1 MNKLWDKGTQI
12 NKLIESFTIGK
23 DKELDLLLAKYD
35 VLGSIAHLLMLKK
48 TKLVSEEDAQ
58 QLLPEL
64 KNIYQCIKAGDFVME
79 NGVEDVHSQVEL
91 MLTRTLGNPG
101 KVIHTGRSR
110 NDQVLVDLKLFT
122 RDKLK
127 SIVYKT
133 HQLFSL
139 LIHHSEQY
147 KDYLIPG
154 YTHLQL
160 AMPSSFGLWFGAYA
174 ESLTDD
180 LQLVYTAFKQSNHN
194 PLGSGAGYGS
204 SFPLDR
210 KMTTKLLG
218 FEDLDYNVIYA
229 QMGRG
234 KLERTVTFAL
244 SSLGST
250 LSKMAMDL
258 CLFMSQNFSF
268 VSFPDEL
275 TTGSSIM
282 PHKKNPD
289 VLELV
294 RAKSNKLKLLPAQTD
309 LITTNLPSGYQ
320 RDLQLLKEMYLPAFE
335 DTANCLDIMGL
346 MLENIKISKDI
357 IDDEKYKYL
366 FTVDEIN
373 HKVRQG
379 VPFRDA
385 YKEIAQQIEDHTYQ
399 PEKSLQHTL
408 EGSIGNLCN
417 NNIEAKWDK
426 IMKQFDFDSIEKAM
440 EKLVE

>member
-1 MNKLWDKGTQI
+1 MKLWDKGTQI

-23 DKELDLLLAKYD
+23 DKELDLLLAEYD
-35 VLGSIAHLLMLKK
+35 VLGSIAHLRMLEK
-48 TKLVSEEDAQ
+48 TKLVSQEDAQ

-64 KNIYQCIKAGDFVME
+64 KKIYRQIKDGKFLIED
-79 NGVEDVHSQVEL
+79 GVEDVHSQVEL

-101 KVIHTGRSR
+101 KAIHTGRSR
-110 NDQVLVDLKLFT
+110 NDQVLLDIKLFT
-122 RDKLK
+122 RGQLK
-127 SIVYKT
+127 SIVQKT

-139 LIHHSEQY
+139 LISHSEQY
-147 KDYLIPG
+147 KKHLIPG
-154 YTHLQL
+154 YTHLQV

-180 LQLVYTAFKQSNHN
+180 LQMLYTAFKQSNHN

-210 KMTTKLLG
+210 KMTTQLLG
-218 FEDLDYNVIYA
+218 FEDLDYNVVYA

-244 SSLGST
+244 SALGNT

-258 CLFMSQNFSF
+258 CLFMSQNFGF
-268 VSFPDEL
+268 VSFPDDL

-294 RAKSNKLKLLPAQTD
+294 RAKSNKLKSLPAQAD
-309 LITTNLPSGYQ
+309 LITTNLPSGYH
-320 RDLQLLKEMYLPAFE
+320 RDMQLLKEMYFAAFE
-335 DTANCLDIMGL
+335 DTSNCLDVMAL
-346 MLENIKISKDI
+346 MLEQINIKENI
-357 IDDEKYKYL
+357 IQDEKYKYL

-373 HKVRQG
+373 HKVTQG

-385 YKEIAQQIEDHTYQ
+385 YQEIARQIDDNTYQ
-399 PEKSLQHTL
+399 PGKSLQHTL

-417 NNIEAKWDK
+417 KEIKEKWDK
-426 IMKQFDFDSIEKAM
+426 TMKQFDFESIEIKLK
-440 EKLVE
+440 KLVE